1 MYKNLVSLHIQP
13 FKDLCDSQQL
23 LFEIDQSFRY
33 TLYSE
38 GGFHL
43 NVFIRMKYFDLLI
56 YDKNQKFQPPF
67 TFQEYNV
74 IKIYVLKEIA

>member
-56 YDKNQKFQPPF
+56 YDKNQKFQPLF